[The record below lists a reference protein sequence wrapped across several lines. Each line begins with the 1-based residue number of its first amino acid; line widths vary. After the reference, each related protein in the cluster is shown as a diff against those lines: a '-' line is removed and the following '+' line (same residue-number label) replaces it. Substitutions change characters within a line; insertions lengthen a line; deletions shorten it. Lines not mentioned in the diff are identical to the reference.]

1 MAHGAYLA
9 TTATASFRRSSRT
22 KRSELKG
29 LARNCGKQ
37 IETIY
42 DVIAVTMGTEK
53 YSPMSIL

>member
-29 LARNCGKQ
+29 LARNRGKQ

-53 YSPMSIL
+53 V